1 MSSLSAFGIDHGE
14 IYKARNRA
22 GVTRG
27 RMDPATSMT
36 HRGGEGYFHPS
47 TEQVAAAKARRAGQK
62 QASAH
67 YQSNVKPKIRS
78 GGGKIVPF
86 AEHWRAAGK
95 MPHVTAGILA
105 AGGGAAYLLHRR
117 TPQQQMAKAL
127 TPEDR
132 RKTEN
137 VGLGAAAGTAAG
149 VGTMNLGG
157 HAVKATLKQRRAT
170 RGTSPYEEK
179 VWSEHKKKYP
189 STSGGNRWKSYA
201 RYPKELPDW
210 KLHRGLA
217 FKNRPAVSTGLVLAH
232 TAAGAAY
239 GLHRNKKSQVVKSIQ
254 VPQVGRVRFRSKNL
268 PGMKQVVARAK
279 GGKKLGELQTVH
291 EPGTEDHGTV
301 WGIEVGEKH
310 QRKGIGTGML
320 RHLEG
325 RGVKVKHSELRTN
338 AGDAWAKK
346 VGGHLPKRW
355 PEEVHS
361 SWSHG

>member
-1 MSSLSAFGIDHGE
+1 
-14 IYKARNRA
+14 
-22 GVTRG
+22 
-27 RMDPATSMT
+27 MDPATSMT

-67 YQSNVKPKIRS
+67 YQTNVKPKIRS

-117 TPQQQMAKAL
+117 TPQQQMAKSL

-201 RYPKELPDW
+201 KYPKELPDW

-232 TAAGAAY
+232 TAAGVGYAM
-239 GLHRNKKSQVVKSIQ
+239 HRNKKSQVAKGLPKGMKRLRLSV
-254 VPQVGRVRFRSKNL
+254 NHT
-268 PGMKQVVARAK
+268 PGMTEIKAHRRK
-279 GGKKLGELQTVH
+279 KKLGGLAVIN
-291 EPGTEDHGTV
+291 EPGSPEHGTI
-301 WGIEVGEKH
+301 WGLEVGEKH
-310 QRKGIGTGML
+310 QRKGIATAML
-320 RHLEG
+320 HHAQRQGLP
-325 RGVKVKHSELRTN
+325 VKHSDWRTD
-338 AGDAWAKK
+338 AGDKWAKA

-355 PEEVHS
+355 EME
-361 SWSHG
+361 